1 VVLAL
6 TVSIP
11 QITNFQSFVG
21 AACILQFTYTFP
33 LFLMIGFKAQ
43 RVAILPED
51 TFDRATGRVTHVR
64 FWLEE
69 MVGGHKN
76 ESAWDL
82 FGTIFLFGQVT
93 TAVLGIYASINSMHT
108 TYATNPNLTA

>member
-1 VVLAL
+1 
-6 TVSIP
+6 
-11 QITNFQSFVG
+11 
-21 AACILQFTYTFP
+21 
-33 LFLMIGFKAQ
+33 MIGFKAQ

-51 TFDRATGRVTHVR
+51 TFDAATGRVTHVDSGLKR
-64 FWLEE
+64 WLE
-69 MVGGHKN
+69 GKK

-82 FGTIFLFGQVT
+82 FDTIFLFGQVT